1 MSDTELKPIENNAS
15 SGDEDL
21 ILNASEDEDLDLQ
34 LDIEDEPSPEPEKPK
49 RRRRLKK
56 NNNTKKLRKAKDTQ
70 AQGPVEVNQ
79 APSPE
84 PPLPQDD
91 TQDVAGNELKPNDIY
106 QDDEDIP
113 DDAQD
118 QYPLPQ
124 KDPDFQGEAALENQ
138 KQIENDFTT
147 EEPDIEVQ
155 KEQEYQRRAR
165 EYIQKLEKKRT
176 KRGSI
181 ETSILLV
188 SLDLNQLE
196 APNFSKG

>member
-70 AQGPVEVNQ
+70 AQDPVEVNQ

-124 KDPDFQGEAALENQ
+124 KDPDFQGDQALENQ
-138 KQIENDFTT
+138 QNEFET
-147 EEPDIEVQ
+147 EEQDANFQ

-165 EYIQKLEKKRT
+165 EYMNKLERKRT

-188 SLDLNQLE
+188 SFR
-196 APNFSKG
+196 NFRNWRLIFLG